1 MRSDRLQRTVTST
14 QSSKPLIHLS
24 LLQLAY
30 APSGSGPQIWPP
42 SGFQPSKPAQP
53 RSELC
58 LAQHSFSRLGQGETA
73 ERNSC
78 HLFYLEPDPCP
89 TMQPGTEE
97 DRPTFDKVCSG
108 CEGDIFPSFIN
119 VITHS
124 CIVSTWLVFPADCAG
139 KCVCVWG
146 GGEEKLGH
154 WWQIEKVTLN
164 TLRPSTPVLIP

>member
-1 MRSDRLQRTVTST
+1 MLRQ
-14 QSSKPLIHLS
+14 
-24 LLQLAY
+24 
-30 APSGSGPQIWPP
+30 APGLRFGPPP
-42 SGFQPSKPAQP
+42 VFNLPNRAQP

-89 TMQPGTEE
+89 TMRPGTEE

-119 VITHS
+119 VMTHS
-124 CIVSTWLVFPADCAG
+124 CIVSTWLVSPADCAG
-139 KCVCVWG
+139 KCVCVG